1 MKLVFLGAPGA
12 GKGTQA
18 RNISKELNVP
28 HISTGDLLREEIANG
43 TVIGA
48 KVADLMNDGM
58 LVPDDIVT
66 NLLKRELV
74 VLSTTKGF
82 VLDGYPRNIWQ
93 AENCEMIGGKL
104 DLVVFVDVP
113 DEVIIKRMTGRRVCP
128 KCGAM
133 YHILHSPPTIEGM
146 CNKERERLVIRKD
159 DNKETVMNR
168 LEVFHKLTAPI
179 IQYYEKQDL
188 LFRVNGTKEIN
199 EITKEIT
206 GKIAANIV

>member
-18 RNISKELNVP
+18 RNISRELGVP
-28 HISTGDLLREEIANG
+28 HISTGDLLREEIANS
-43 TVIGA
+43 TIIGA
-48 KVADLMNDGM
+48 KVADMMNEGL

-74 VLSTTKGF
+74 VLPIAKGF

-93 AENCEMIGGKL
+93 AENCELIGGKL
-104 DLVVFVDVP
+104 DLVIFVDVP
-113 DEVIIKRMTGRRVCP
+113 DDIIIKRMTGRRICP

-133 YHILHSPPTIEGM
+133 YHIIHSPPTIEGM
-146 CNKERERLVIRKD
+146 CNKERERLVIRRD

-168 LEVFHKLTAPI
+168 LAVFHKLTAPI
-179 IQYYEKQDL
+179 IQYYEDLNL
-188 LFRVNGTKEIN
+188 LFRINGTKEIN
-199 EITKEIT
+199 EITEEI
-206 GKIAANIV
+206 KKKLM